1 MLHIVAIL
9 ASIGVTSVGIGQP
22 NDPETEEEFTTN
34 FTFETSVTWEQ
45 YVAARDVYLRER
57 GLRLIRQYRDKLLV
71 ESDWIE
77 SAYNQSSVA
86 NLDEW
91 NAYRDYLRNLP
102 TKIDQLTWVG
112 GRPDFTSLNIPAL
125 PKTIRKSTNTII

>member
-9 ASIGVTSVGIGQP
+9 ASIGINEVGIGQDR
-22 NDPETEEEFTTN
+22 DPDTEEEFTTN
-34 FTFETSVTWEQ
+34 FTIGGNVTWEQ

-77 SAYNQSSVA
+77 TAYNQSTLA

-91 NAYRDYLRNLP
+91 NAYRDYLRDLP
-102 TKIDQLTWVG
+102 TKIDQLTWAG
-112 GRPDFTSLNIPAL
+112 GRPDFTSLGIPPVPQTL
-125 PKTIRKSTNTII
+125 RKPK

>member
-9 ASIGVTSVGIGQP
+9 ARIGVTSVGIGQA

-57 GLRLIRQYRDKLLV
+57 GLRLIRQHRDKLLV

-77 SAYNQSSVA
+77 SAYNQSSLA

-91 NAYRDYLRNLP
+91 NAYRDYLRSLP

-112 GRPDFTSLNIPAL
+112 GRPDFTSLGIPPVPQTL
-125 PKTIRKSTNTII
+125 RKPK